1 MYNKNKYLITKRM
14 FDIIFS
20 IIGLIVSIPVI
31 SFLIIIFFI
40 TGHRSFFFI
49 QTRVGKNE
57 RLFKLFKLKTMRDE
71 RDSSGK
77 ILADE
82 KRITKFGKIVRWSSL
97 DELPQLYNVLRGD
110 MSFVGPR
117 PLLIEY
123 LPLYS
128 QEQKKRHLLKPGITG
143 MAQIYGR
150 NAISWTKKFEMDLNY
165 IKNISFA
172 LDLKILFLTIIRF
185 FMPVNINQPNNS
197 TVEAFNGK
205 N

>member
-1 MYNKNKYLITKRM
+1 M